1 MSFNT
6 EGSDFG
12 IGDRGGRDEADS
24 DAFGPGRSCVTAVV
38 STLRV
43 LCNDSDG
50 FDGGAKLGKLG

>member
-12 IGDRGGRDEADS
+12 IGDREGIDETVGSSVGSGWA
-24 DAFGPGRSCVTAVV
+24 CVTATVP
-38 STLRV
+38 TLRV

-50 FDGGAKLGKLG
+50 LVDAAKK